1 MATGWSGRNQATG
14 TQQGGTAATRPTP
27 IATNDP
33 EPQPVGSPEWWAW
46 SRRQM
51 AASGDR
57 IQQQQQTNTQ
67 QQQAKPTT
75 DSCEPAG
82 RSESRGAT
90 GASQTHLRDNRRRA
104 IRHCRASAPPGEFPA
119 PGGAIPDVGDPFVD
133 QTAEA
138 QYGANK
144 QAAVDEAQLN
154 RITQQTPW
162 GTLEYVY
169 DPTTGETTQ
178 TTTLNPED
186 QARLDQWR
194 ASQQATHGR
203 HLQRRS

>member
-1 MATGWSGRNQATG
+1 
-14 TQQGGTAATRPTP
+14 
-27 IATNDP
+27 
-33 EPQPVGSPEWWAW
+33 
-46 SRRQM
+46 M

-57 IQQQQQTNTQ
+57 RTSSNANSSKRTNNRFSRTSR
-67 QQQAKPTT
+67 PVRI
-75 DSCEPAG
+75 S
-82 RSESRGAT
+82 RSNRGDRT
-90 GASQTHLRDNRRRA
+90 RLRDNSRRA
-104 IRHCRASAPPGEFPA
+104 IRHCRARRLRANFRA

-194 ASQQATHGR
+194 QRVRQLTRR
-203 HLQRRS
+203 HVQRRS